1 MGSSSVIKKPASA
14 TIQYAYFQPPTT
26 LGSIT
31 IQGITGIYD
40 SFTVTRT
47 GGGLTTYT
55 SPIQTSPV
63 NSFTDPTALVN
74 NAQYTYTI
82 TPTYKGVAGGVF
94 SAILNFTTGLSNSM
108 IYSLATVAGLAATYN
123 GAGSN
128 LNQISFTYTGTNNG
142 TTNNYTSLSIQYPAG
157 IEIAQSNFVL
167 GSNTFTANVLYS
179 PNTQYT
185 YSIYAVNGDGVRYNT
200 PATITTCTWAQITAA
215 AFSTPNSRNVN
226 IIGSITGTYTKFN
239 VTRNGTTVTG
249 SGVTGTS
256 YADSSG
262 LATNTQY
269 TYTLIP
275 LNALSYASQAFTN
288 ITNPANAGT
297 PGKIYTL
304 AIPDTLNLSYS
315 NSTCSTT
322 NISFTWIGTANNFT
336 SLSIQTNAGVVLGT
350 PAYSTSTQTF
360 TSTTNPY
367 TANTQDSLKIYA
379 VNGDGVGSGINNA
392 YAALT
397 VRTWGNITSS
407 SAVAASTVQ
416 INVSCSGSFAGAYL
430 VWGTGGIATGGLT
443 VSTQNSINTSIS
455 GLTANTS
462 YTIYIYPY
470 ITINSTTYPSSTP
483 GPYGT
488 TSGVSYGTVTAT
500 TLAPLSITTTGGS
513 VTTSGIYSVITFT
526 TSGTI
531 SLSLARSVGFYL
543 VGGGGG
549 GGGGSSLALS
559 SGGGG
564 GGCTTTSS
572 AMNLQFTASTTY
584 TITIGTPGGAG
595 AVNSAGSKGGDTIMT
610 GGSIGT
616 IAAGGGDAG
625 VPYGGTTSGGSGIY
639 SGGMGGGYD
648 SNGQSATPVTT
659 TYGST
664 LQYGGGGGGGARST
678 ITIPGGNVGGGAGG
692 SNVQSSAQNATSY
705 GGGGGGG
712 GQINSTG
719 GSGGAGIAII
729 WLVT

>member
-185 YSIYAVNGDGVRYNT
+185 HSIYAINGDGVRYNT

-215 AFSTPNSRNVN
+215 AFSTPNNRSVN

-249 SGVTGTS
+249 SGATGTS

-336 SLSIQTNAGVVLGT
+336 TLSIQTSAGVVLGT
-350 PAYSTSTQTF
+350 PAYSTTTQTF

-367 TANTQDSLKIYA
+367 TANIQDSLKIYA
-379 VNGDGVGSGINNA
+379 VNGDGVGSGINYA
-392 YAALT
+392 YTALT
-397 VRTWGNITSS
+397 VRTWGSIATS

-416 INVSCSGSFAGAYL
+416 INVSCSGPFAGAYL
-430 VWGTGGIATGGLT
+430 VWGTGGVGTGSLAVYNQSTITNQSIGGL
-443 VSTQNSINTSIS
+443 S
-455 GLTANTS
+455 ANTS

-470 ITINSTTYPSSTP
+470 ITINSTNYPSSAP

-500 TLAPLSITTTGGS
+500 TPAPLSFTGNGFV

-526 TSGTI
+526 ASGTI
-531 SLSLARSVGFYL
+531 SLSVARTVEFYL
-543 VGGGGG
+543 LGGGGGGGTGNSNIPGGGGG
-549 GGGGSSLALS
+549 GGGCSTSSS
-559 SGGGG
+559 MGGGG
-564 GGCTTTSS
+564 VS
-572 AMNLQFTASTTY
+572 FTAGVTY
-584 TITIGTPGGAG
+584 TITIGVGG
-595 AVNSAGSKGGDTIMT
+595 GSNTKGGNTSMT
-610 GGSIGT
+610 GGSIPT
-616 IAAGGGDAG
+616 I
-625 VPYGGTTSGGSGIY
+625 TSGGGNAGTAAPASGNV
-639 SGGMGGGYD
+639 SGGTGSITAGTGGNYD
-648 SNGQSATPVTT
+648 STGGTGPYVGTN
-659 TYGST
+659 YGGP
-664 LQYGGGGGGGARST
+664 LQYGGGGGGGSSST
-678 ITIPGGNVGGGAGG
+678 YPMTGGNQGGGTGG
-692 SNVQSSAQNATSY
+692 TTTNPNGSNATSY

-712 GQINSTG
+712 GQSSSNFG
-719 GSGGAGIAII
+719 GKGGDGIAILWVI
-729 WLVT
+729 T